1 MPSDNCYGDGPTGM
15 LRYTQEGPK
24 PSCEAYPQK
33 MIVMLSFEGQKVIC
47 QTMEIRGRG
56 KTIPGRGKGMLMDQR
71 RGWGVHVCIVYM
83 GDCKDRASD
92 TESSRGN
99 SREMRTR
106 KASIPYS

>member
-1 MPSDNCYGDGPTGM
+1 MVWYSHLFKNFPQIVVINIVKGFCMVNKAEVGVF
-15 LRYTQEGPK
+15 LEF
-24 PSCEAYPQK
+24 SCFFYHLTN
-33 MIVMLSFEGQKVIC
+33 IGSLIS
-47 QTMEIRGRG
+47 GRG

>member
-1 MPSDNCYGDGPTGM
+1 M
-15 LRYTQEGPK
+15 
-24 PSCEAYPQK
+24 
-33 MIVMLSFEGQKVIC
+33 
-47 QTMEIRGRG
+47 
-56 KTIPGRGKGMLMDQR
+56 
-71 RGWGVHVCIVYM
+71 GVHVCIVYM